1 MSAPVLV
8 SLGHETGTTVIDA
21 REVLREAF
29 KAQANAI
36 IVAHNHPSGN
46 LTPSMA
52 DIETT
57 KELQS
62 LFDRFGVEFI
72 DHLIIGKSGF
82 RSILA

>member
-1 MSAPVLV
+1 MF
-8 SLGHETGTTVIDA
+8 
-21 REVLREAF
+21 REAL
-29 KAQANAI
+29 KVGADAI
-36 IVAHNHPSGN
+36 IVAHNHPSGD
-46 LTPSMA
+46 LTPSKG